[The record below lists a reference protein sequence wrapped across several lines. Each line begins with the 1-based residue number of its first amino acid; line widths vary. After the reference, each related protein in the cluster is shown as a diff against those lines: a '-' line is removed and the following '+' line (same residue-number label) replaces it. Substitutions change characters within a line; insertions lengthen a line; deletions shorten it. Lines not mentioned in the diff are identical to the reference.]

1 VIPRDV
7 VAVAAA
13 VAAWWGAWCGT
24 SGSPVW
30 WASVLVLG
38 GVLLGA
44 WGRSARVHRARNV
57 AAWPLGA
64 VLCVATL
71 VTLLAGA
78 SIGAARSIAV
88 ERSALAAAAESRA
101 SGPAEMLVS
110 GDPRPLRDGRAAPG
124 PSSRCSVPVRVE
136 RFVASGRERTVR
148 TPAVLMGADAWC
160 ALGPGNSV
168 RAVVRWSPSRDRA
181 VAAIGAVRAPPRVLR
196 GPGSVQRAADL
207 VRDALREASTGTPFT
222 GGALVPAL
230 VVGDESLMP
239 ESVVDDLRGSGLAH
253 LSAVSGANVAIVLAV
268 VLVIARRLGARSAA
282 LTVVGVIALAG
293 FVVLARPEPSVLRAG
308 VMGGVV
314 LLAAWRGGTVR
325 PVALIAAAVL
335 MLVLVD
341 PWLARSPG
349 FALSVAAT
357 AGLVVL
363 VRRWSTPGDRR
374 IRTLLLTTLA
384 AQLAVAPII
393 AGLNGRLDI
402 GGVIANVLAEPAVA
416 PATVLG
422 LSAAML
428 ALIHPVLGHAVAVAA
443 AVPAQWIVMVADV
456 VASRRWAWLPWPTGW
471 MAAMLLAVLLAAAAV
486 ARWLLR
492 RSGAATRM
500 SASQRGPSINAVR
513 VRWRAVAALA
523 TIGIA
528 VVGVPIAAK
537 TSWPAADWRVVMCDV
552 GQGDALV
559 LATGP
564 RRAVLVDV
572 GPDARQV
579 DRCLRDLGIARLDLL
594 VLTHFHADHVN
605 GLRGAV
611 RGRVVDQVLVSP
623 LDEPEANAR
632 DVREVL
638 IDRGIPIAI
647 AVAGRRAGVGPWQL
661 EVLAPT
667 SLDPGEGSA
676 PNNASVVL
684 RAERD
689 GRSILLMG
697 DAELAEQRQVVT
709 TAPPE
714 ALVVDVLKVAHHG
727 SAVQDP
733 SFMAL
738 VAPRLA
744 LVPVGCR
751 NRYGHPSPPL
761 MRSFARARIPVARS
775 DLDGDVAVVD
785 RNGSWGLVARGP
797 GPTQG
802 PSSRCQ

>member
-1 VIPRDV
+1 M
-7 VAVAAA
+7 AA
-13 VAAWWGAWCGT
+13 V
-24 SGSPVW
+24 
-30 WASVLVLG
+30 
-38 GVLLGA
+38 
-44 WGRSARVHRARNV
+44 
-57 AAWPLGA
+57 
-64 VLCVATL
+64 
-71 VTLLAGA
+71 
-78 SIGAARSIAV
+78 
-88 ERSALAAAAESRA
+88 
-101 SGPAEMLVS
+101 
-110 GDPRPLRDGRAAPG
+110 
-124 PSSRCSVPVRVE
+124 
-136 RFVASGRERTVR
+136 
-148 TPAVLMGADAWC
+148 
-160 ALGPGNSV
+160 
-168 RAVVRWSPSRDRA
+168 
-181 VAAIGAVRAPPRVLR
+181 
-196 GPGSVQRAADL
+196 
-207 VRDALREASTGTPFT
+207 
-222 GGALVPAL
+222 
-230 VVGDESLMP
+230 
-239 ESVVDDLRGSGLAH
+239 
-253 LSAVSGANVAIVLAV
+253 
-268 VLVIARRLGARSAA
+268 
-282 LTVVGVIALAG
+282 
-293 FVVLARPEPSVLRAG
+293 
-308 VMGGVV
+308 
-314 LLAAWRGGTVR
+314 
-325 PVALIAAAVL
+325 
-335 MLVLVD
+335 
-341 PWLARSPG
+341 
-349 FALSVAAT
+349 
-357 AGLVVL
+357 
-363 VRRWSTPGDRR
+363 
-374 IRTLLLTTLA
+374 
-384 AQLAVAPII
+384 
-393 AGLNGRLDI
+393 
-402 GGVIANVLAEPAVA
+402 
-416 PATVLG
+416 
-422 LSAAML
+422 
-428 ALIHPVLGHAVAVAA
+428 
-443 AVPAQWIVMVADV
+443 
-456 VASRRWAWLPWPTGW
+456 
-471 MAAMLLAVLLAAAAV
+471 LLAVLLAAAAV
-486 ARWLLR
+486 ARWLLL
-492 RSGAATRM
+492 RSREAARV
-500 SASQRGPSINAVR
+500 SASPRGPSINAVR
-513 VRWRAVAALA
+513 VRWGAVAALA

-528 VVGVPIAAK
+528 VVGLPIAAK

-623 LDEPEANAR
+623 LDEPQANAR

-638 IDRGIPIAI
+638 DDRGIPIAI

-709 TAPPE
+709 TAPAE

-785 RNGSWGLVARGP
+785 RAGSWGLVARGP
-797 GPTQG
+797 GSTQG
-802 PSSRCQ
+802 PSSRCP